1 LQLVALGINDVENF
15 DFMSKPSEETVSAS
29 INELELLG
37 ALKKKADETINNYL
51 NLTIQSANK
60 KRLLSVKYELTDI
73 GKKMAQFPLGINF
86 ILLNEYKIL
95 FIKF

>member
-1 LQLVALGINDVENF
+1 
-15 DFMSKPSEETVSAS
+15 
-29 INELELLG
+29 
-37 ALKKKADETINNYL
+37 L
-51 NLTIQSANK
+51 NLTNQSANK